1 MKTRNMILTALFA
14 AIICV
19 MALLSSVIPIL
30 FGPIPLSLVIFA
42 IYVTAASL
50 NWKYGTLAV
59 IVYILI
65 GLVGIPVFSNFGA
78 GVPKLIGPTG
88 GFILGYIPCA
98 LVIGLIIDR
107 LESKKWAY
115 PAAMV
120 LGTIVL
126 YAFGAAWF
134 AVSQNVTLTKALAVC
149 VVPFLI
155 FDAAKIV
162 VASFVSPALRKALKK
177 QRV

>member
-1 MKTRNMILTALFA
+1 MKTRNMILTAFFA
-14 AIICV
+14 GIICV

-30 FGPIPLSLVIFA
+30 FGPIPLSLAIFGV
-42 IYVTAASL
+42 YVTASSL
-50 NWKYGTLAV
+50 NWKNGTLAV

-88 GFILGYIPCA
+88 GFIIGYIPCA
-98 LVIGLIIDR
+98 LVIGIIVDR

-115 PAAMV
+115 PVAMV

-126 YAFGAAWF
+126 YVCGALWF
-134 AVSQNVTLTKALAVC
+134 AVSQNVTLVKALAVC

-162 VASFVSPALRKALKK
+162 VASVVSPILRKALKK
-177 QRV
+177 QKA